1 MNGLSKGLNIDQD
14 DLILICN
21 ILTLHSH
28 EVQSLGLVRIRIV
41 WTRMWKLK
49 AKVGCLPQL
58 LPTLLFAT
66 ESFTEFGLDWLAG
79 KAQGISYQPP

>member
-21 ILTLHSH
+21 VLTLHSH
-28 EVQSLGLVRIRIV
+28 EVQSLGLVCIQIV
-41 WTRMWKLK
+41 WARMWKLK

-58 LPTLLFAT
+58 CVKSVVLVHIRIVWT
-66 ESFTEFGLDWLAG
+66 
-79 KAQGISYQPP
+79 IM